1 MRTFFVFITGGVVS
15 GLGKG
20 IVAASVGKILQA
32 RGYRVSMV
40 KLDPYLNPD
49 PGTMN
54 PVEHGEI
61 FVTEEVWEF
70 SPYEGVCFKIAEID
84 EDFGH
89 YERFLNRNMHPSNN
103 VTSGQVM
110 LQVILGEREGRYL
123 GQTVRLIPHVVDEIK
138 RRIYLSA
145 EREGADFLIVELGG
159 TVGDY
164 EAEAFVEAL
173 RQIRNENPGRCVH
186 IHVSYIPFLR
196 TTGEHKTKPAQMF
209 IRIASG
215 AGIPPDAIV
224 VRSEEFVSDSVIRK
238 LSLYSGVPERA
249 VFRSPDQKNV
259 YMVPITLES
268 EGLGRFIEER
278 FRLSRRKPYLDDWVR
293 TVSKFDSESRLRIGI
308 LSKYWRMKD
317 VHISII
323 EALRHAAGEL
333 GYGLEVVKIDAVETS
348 RLPEMDGLLVAP
360 GFGRKGTENMIEASW
375 RAFESGIPT
384 LGICFGA
391 QLMTVS
397 FARNKMGWDG
407 ANSTELDPETPYPV
421 VDLLPEQRGIK
432 GLGGTMR
439 LGSHEVVL
447 VEGSVLRR
455 AYGREV
461 VRERFRHR
469 YHIVRDYAEMMRNEG
484 YVICATDVSGRI
496 INAFEVEG
504 HPFFVGVQFHP
515 EYKSRPGRPNPTYMG
530 FIRAVLEIKG

>member
-1 MRTFFVFITGGVVS
+1 
-15 GLGKG
+15 
-20 IVAASVGKILQA
+20 
-32 RGYRVSMV
+32 
-40 KLDPYLNPD
+40 
-49 PGTMN
+49 
-54 PVEHGEI
+54 
-61 FVTEEVWEF
+61 
-70 SPYEGVCFKIAEID
+70 
-84 EDFGH
+84 
-89 YERFLNRNMHPSNN
+89 
-103 VTSGQVM
+103 M